1 MPASKAKIKYID
13 KYRKANLK
21 RQTVTFNTKNNIDNQ
36 MLAFLDKQPSKNKF
50 IKDLIL
56 KEMNK

>member
-13 KYRKANLK
+13 KYRKENLK
-21 RQTVTFNTKNNIDNQ
+21 RCTITFNTKNELDRE
-36 MLAFLDKQPSKNKF
+36 MLFFLDKQPSKNKF
-50 IKDLIL
+50 MKDLIL